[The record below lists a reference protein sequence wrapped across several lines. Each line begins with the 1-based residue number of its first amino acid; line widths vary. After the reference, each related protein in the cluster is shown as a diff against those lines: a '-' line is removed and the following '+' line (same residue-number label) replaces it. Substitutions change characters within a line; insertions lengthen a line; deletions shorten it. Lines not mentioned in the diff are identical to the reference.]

1 MKQIF
6 TLFTAL
12 VLIAT
17 ASQNNAAVT
26 TTTSGYTKPIV
37 SPNPAH
43 DYIKVNWEQSQCDN
57 VTIQLFYTN
66 GNLAKTLISRQYCD
80 GIYSEMFKLAGLP
93 RSSYVMRVR
102 IGMQVWSYK
111 VLIQ

>member
-12 VLIAT
+12 VLMAA
-17 ASQNNAAVT
+17 ASQSSTVAT
-26 TTTSGYTKPIV
+26 PTGTSKPYV

-43 DYIKVNWEQSQCDN
+43 DYIKVNWQQNQCDN
-57 VTIQLFYTN
+57 VIIQLFYPN
-66 GNLAKTLISRQYCD
+66 GNLARTFTNRLYCE
-80 GIYSEMFKLAGLP
+80 GIYSEMYKLAGLV
-93 RSSYVMRVR
+93 RGYYLMRIQ
-102 IGMQVWSYK
+102 IGEQKWTYK